1 MGIILSV
8 ALISAIGTIIVS
20 VRGALIKEAIRE
32 NGSYHAKFTNINKE
46 TLEKLINH
54 VEVEEVGIIREE
66 SFSPPIIETTEE
78 ERDHYGWNVPYR
90 YIK

>member
-1 MGIILSV
+1 MKNYKDITYRYLKGQKNRTLLTILGIILSV

-46 TLEKLINH
+46 TLEVNKSC
-54 VEVEEVGIIREE
+54 GSRR
-66 SFSPPIIETTEE
+66 S
-78 ERDHYGWNVPYR
+78 R
-90 YIK
+90 YN